1 LVNSAGAALHRQLP
15 PQRRYHDNMASGDA
29 AEPQRTALIGL
40 RNGLLRLHKVIMD
53 SERGTY
59 EREIARIRSS
69 GHFLELVMH
78 DPWFAWLHELSQLI
92 VLIDETL
99 ASDEPLFAEDADRLR
114 KQARSLL
121 VPAEEGRGF
130 AKHYFEALQ
139 RDPAVILAHGEMMK
153 VFAALEAKPQV

>member
-1 LVNSAGAALHRQLP
+1 
-15 PQRRYHDNMASGDA
+15 MASGDGGMG
-29 AEPQRTALIGL
+29 PVSTLTAL
-40 RNGLLRLHKVIMD
+40 RNGLLRLHKVVLD

-59 EREIARIRSS
+59 EREIERIRSS
-69 GHFLELVMH
+69 GHFLELVMT
-78 DPWFAWLHELSQLI
+78 DPWFAWLRELSQLI

-99 ASDEPLFAEDADRLR
+99 DADEPISAEDAERLR

-139 RDPAVILAHGEMMK
+139 RDPSVVVAHGEMMK
-153 VFAALEAKPQV
+153 VFAALDTKS